1 MSDPDQE
8 LEEERE
14 RHLFTAMQ
22 MMKKQYQ
29 EWARS
34 DIYSKP
40 KSVLLYS
47 TTDGGKFTVKSEA
60 IKHQYNLNRGLI

>member
-14 RHLFTAMQ
+14 RHLFTAMH

-29 EWARS
+29 EWARGG
-34 DIYSKP
+34 IYSKHRG
-40 KSVLLYS
+40 VMVYT
-47 TTDGGKFTVKSEA
+47 TTDGGKFTDRQAA
-60 IKHQYNLNRGLI
+60 IKHQYKIERGII

>member
-1 MSDPDQE
+1 MSDPDQA

-14 RHLFTAMQ
+14 RHLFNAMQ

-29 EWARS
+29 EWARGG
-34 DIYSKP
+34 IYSTNRG
-40 KSVLLYS
+40 VLLYG

-60 IKHQYNLNRGLI
+60 IKHQYNINRGLI